1 VHNFEDE
8 KVPILILY
16 VTYSRF
22 NPFQCRKRN
31 ERFYRS
37 GIQLLNLIRRCH
49 STNQQFFKTNPS
61 LHSESQLLK
70 QTLLQTYTGAR
81 MRRIFDWT
89 LSRIEDDVSEFTE
102 GMGLTEMEVEL
113 FERGKEASRALYAW
127 KLFGT
132 RRIVMSDSALVMRNA
147 GTSKVSNDKTPG
159 MKRPGVNTIS
169 PDGNSLR
176 GTRKKSRAY

>member
-1 VHNFEDE
+1 
-8 KVPILILY
+8 
-16 VTYSRF
+16 
-22 NPFQCRKRN
+22 
-31 ERFYRS
+31 
-37 GIQLLNLIRRCH
+37 
-49 STNQQFFKTNPS
+49 
-61 LHSESQLLK
+61 
-70 QTLLQTYTGAR
+70 

-132 RRIVMSDSALVMRNA
+132 RRIAMSDSALVMRNA
-147 GTSKVSNDKTPG
+147 GTSKFSNDKTPG

-176 GTRKKSRAY
+176 LTRKKSRAY